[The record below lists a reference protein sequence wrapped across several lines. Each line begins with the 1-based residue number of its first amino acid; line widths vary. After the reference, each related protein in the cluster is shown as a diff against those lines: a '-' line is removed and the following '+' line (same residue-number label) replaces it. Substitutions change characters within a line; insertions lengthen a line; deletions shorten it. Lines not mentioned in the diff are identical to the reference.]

1 MGGRWLVLRPLTG
14 RLLWLRCVSSLKPT
28 DDRIWPMAD
37 PTRPAQARV
46 RLLRYT
52 GRAGGRQFD
61 APANDQKRPSAHK
74 GPQMLDERARLRG
87 TPTMGRHEGVDRQ
100 RRTAPSGERLDE
112 RAALEIVAD
121 QQFGREA
128 DP

>member
-1 MGGRWLVLRPLTG
+1 MANDGRRWPIA
-14 RLLWLRCVSSLKPT
+14 T
-28 DDRIWPMAD
+28 DDALTARRRFRGIAD
-37 PTRPAQARV
+37 MDRFH
-46 RLLRYT
+46 
-52 GRAGGRQFD
+52 RAT
-61 APANDQKRPSAHK
+61 PVANDPKPPSAHK

-87 TPTMGRHEGVDRQ
+87 TPAMGRHEGVDRQ
-100 RRTAPSGERLDE
+100 RRPAPSGERLDE

>member
-1 MGGRWLVLRPLTG
+1 VD
-14 RLLWLRCVSSLKPT
+14 C
-28 DDRIWPMAD
+28 
-37 PTRPAQARV
+37 TRPALPVICDQGEPLAVIFAV
-46 RLLRYT
+46 REPAAAPRAEMGTPPLPFFRSWPILL
-52 GRAGGRQFD
+52 
-61 APANDQKRPSAHK
+61 QKSEGSMSSTFPPSAHK

-87 TPTMGRHEGVDRQ
+87 TPAMGRHKGVDRQ
-100 RRTAPSGERLDE
+100 RRAAPSGERLDE